1 MILDDIHRGIKKHK
15 NRKRIGRGPGSG
27 HGKTSGRGHKGYF
40 SRSGSSMKRGFAGG
54 QTPLFMR
61 VAKRGFSNA
70 YFQKRVTVVNV
81 SQLNDAF
88 ADGDVVEP
96 ELLKSKA
103 LAFGRFEIVKVLGDG
118 ELSKKLTVK
127 AHRFSKTAEEK
138 ITKAGGTIERLEAP
152 TGSIA
157 SPDPTDDSNAE

>member
-1 MILDDIHRGIKKHK
+1 MILDDIHRDIKKNK
-15 NRKRIGRGPGSG
+15 KRKRIGRGPGSG

-40 SRSGSSMKRGFAGG
+40 SRAGSSLKRGFAGG

-70 YFQKRVTVVNV
+70 YFQKRITVVNV
-81 SQLNDAF
+81 RQLNEF
-88 ADGDVVEP
+88 YEDGGVVDP
-96 ELLKSKA
+96 ESLKKKA

-127 AHRFSKTAEEK
+127 AHRFSKSAEEK
-138 ITKAGGTIERLEAP
+138 ITKAGGTIERLEKP
-152 TGSIA
+152 VDSIA
-157 SPDPTDDSNAE
+157 TPDATGESDD